1 MKSPPSYEHFLIT
14 KIFVAAQCV
23 RTAGWP
29 WLYGAIT
36 AQKNA
41 TPFAAAARW
50 TSCTLRGV
58 ASEIVWLHIHRDIY
72 SIVTETA
79 LCVLRFQTCS
89 RHVSLY
95 DKGKS
100 NLLRWYIN
108 ILQKVL
114 EVTSVGCI
122 AFSIAVWV
130 RQLFDLV
137 PIIWYSDHLT
147 CLLKIVKSYY

>member
-1 MKSPPSYEHFLIT
+1 
-14 KIFVAAQCV
+14 
-23 RTAGWP
+23 
-29 WLYGAIT
+29 
-36 AQKNA
+36 
-41 TPFAAAARW
+41 
-50 TSCTLRGV
+50 
-58 ASEIVWLHIHRDIY
+58 
-72 SIVTETA
+72 
-79 LCVLRFQTCS
+79 
-89 RHVSLY
+89 VSLY

-137 PIIWYSDHLT
+137 PII
-147 CLLKIVKSYY
+147 